1 MASLVL
7 PSPSSCSTSSSSSPS
22 HRRRRFIYNHSS
34 RIPASA
40 NNIRC
45 EISRSLNG
53 KPLVPVINENLLP
66 NFTQAGR
73 LNHSVINGKLKIFS
87 GTANSELS
95 REIARYMGLDLG
107 MIEIKRFA
115 DGEIYVQLQES
126 VRGCDVYLVQPTSP
140 PANENLMELLVT
152 IDACRRASAK
162 NITAVIPYFGYARA
176 DRKTQG
182 RESIA
187 AKLVANLI
195 TEAGADRVLACDL
208 HSGQSMGYFDIP
220 VDHVYCQPVILDYL
234 ASKSICSNDLVV
246 VSPDV
251 GGVARARAFAKKLS
265 DAPLAIVDKR
275 RQGHN
280 VAEVMN
286 LIGDVKGKVAVM
298 LDDMI
303 DTAGTISKGAALL
316 HEEGAREVYACCT
329 HGVFSCCYS
338 RLSFLPQVNST
349 RMACKGFLE
358 CLLKLLNLLLTLV
371 GLAMVGY
378 GVYLFLMYKNAT
390 DDVDFVRSNEG
401 LMQLGRPML
410 TAVSLSSNSFYDSL
424 PTACYEVS
432 NSKEDYSLLVILLIL
447 AEVGCAAFIFFDK
460 TWRSDIPIDK
470 TGQFDTIYDFLRKNW
485 NICKWVALGAVIL
498 QALIFLLA
506 LAVRPAN
513 APAEY
518 DNDDEYIN
526 GPRQQR
532 QPLISRQ
539 PVPVTGIPVT
549 GTLDNRPSRNDA
561 WSARMREKYGLDT
574 SEFTYNQNDPNRYQQ
589 GATQPTKEKSS
600 CAIM

>member
-1 MASLVL
+1 MASLLL
-7 PSPSSCSTSSSSSPS
+7 PSPSSCSTSSSSSPVY
-22 HRRRRFIYNHSS
+22 RRRRFIYNYS
-34 RIPASA
+34 RVPASA
-40 NNIRC
+40 SNIRC
-45 EISRSLNG
+45 EISKSLNG
-53 KPLVPVINENLLP
+53 KPLVPIINDVMLP
-66 NFTQAGR
+66 NFMQAGR
-73 LNHSVINGKLKIFS
+73 LNHSVINGRLKIFS

-95 REIARYMGLDLG
+95 QEIARYMGLDLG

-234 ASKSICSNDLVV
+234 ASKSICSSDLVV

-303 DTAGTISKGAALL
+303 DTAGTITKGAALL

-329 HGVFSCCYS
+329 HGVFSPPAIE
-338 RLSFLPQVNST
+338 RLSSGLFQEVIVTNTIPLKEEHYFPQLTVLSV
-349 RMACKGFLE
+349 A
-358 CLLKLLNLLLTLV
+358 NLLGET
-371 GLAMVGY
+371 
-378 GVYLFLMYKNAT
+378 
-390 DDVDFVRSNEG
+390 
-401 LMQLGRPML
+401 
-410 TAVSLSSNSFYDSL
+410 
-424 PTACYEVS
+424 
-432 NSKEDYSLLVILLIL
+432 I
-447 AEVGCAAFIFFDK
+447 
-460 TWRSDIPIDK
+460 WRVHD
-470 TGQFDTIYDFLRKNW
+470 
-485 NICKWVALGAVIL
+485 
-498 QALIFLLA
+498 
-506 LAVRPAN
+506 
-513 APAEY
+513 
-518 DNDDEYIN
+518 
-526 GPRQQR
+526 
-532 QPLISRQ
+532 
-539 PVPVTGIPVT
+539 
-549 GTLDNRPSRNDA
+549 
-561 WSARMREKYGLDT
+561 DT
-574 SEFTYNQNDPNRYQQ
+574 SV
-589 GATQPTKEKSS
+589 SS
-600 CAIM
+600 IFI